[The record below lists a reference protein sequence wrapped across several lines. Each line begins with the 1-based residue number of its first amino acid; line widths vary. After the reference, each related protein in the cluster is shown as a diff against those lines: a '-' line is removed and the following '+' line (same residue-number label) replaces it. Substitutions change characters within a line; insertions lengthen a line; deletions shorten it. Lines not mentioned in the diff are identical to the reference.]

1 MAVPLVIGGIAAADW
16 LMGGALLGGALWMS
30 PAGKPAREATEKAL
44 TNTFSGRQSRT
55 CEECRRCP
63 VCGRQTPHNWP
74 DEPDYVKNNYV
85 PSDDRT
91 ILGGMEKASGVSPMK
106 GATVYKMR
114 DGGYAHRDTFHS
126 GKGAE
131 IETYDKN
138 GNHTGT
144 ICPNCGQRTGGAD
157 PKKRNILG
165 R

>member
-1 MAVPLVIGGIAAADW
+1 MAAPIVIGGIALADW
-16 LMGGALLGGALWMS
+16 VMGGVLLGGALWMS
-30 PAGKPAREATEKAL
+30 PAGKPARDATEKAITKAL
-44 TNTFSGRQSRT
+44 SGSQSGT
-55 CEECRRCP
+55 CEECSRNCP
-63 VCGRQTPHNWP
+63 VCGQPTPYHWP
-74 DEPDYVKNNYV
+74 DVPDYVKYNLV

-91 ILGGMEKASGVSPMK
+91 ILGGMVKAAGVAPVK

-144 ICPNCGQRTGGAD
+144 ICPNCGQRTGEAD
-157 PKKRNILG
+157 PKKRNILK
-165 R
+165 